1 MRNCPIRDC
10 PSRDNAYFDIVNQLN
25 LRRMSSDAPREKTQV
40 FVVDK
45 HPAIREILRAKV
57 KGHPELQVKG
67 AAESSAE
74 ALSVIEDRPPDVVVL
89 EISLGETDGLALI
102 QRIRSRAPD
111 VRILV
116 FSKYNEDL
124 YAERAI
130 EAGASGYLMK
140 TEETEEVMRAIELI
154 SEGQVFLSRHVASRI
169 LSRLVRGGGKT
180 KTSPLGELTDRELT
194 VFRKIGEGHSVRQIA
209 DQLDLN
215 RKTIETYRR
224 RAKEK
229 LGHDT
234 VEALLRHAVQ
244 WVEQGARDRTD
255 G

>member
-1 MRNCPIRDC
+1 
-10 PSRDNAYFDIVNQLN
+10 
-25 LRRMSSDAPREKTQV
+25 MSSEAVRDKTQIV
-40 FVVDK
+40 VVDK
-45 HPAIREILRAKV
+45 HPAIREVLRSKIDD
-57 KGHPELQVKG
+57 HPEMEVRAG
-67 AAESSAE
+67 SANSEE
-74 ALSVIEDRPPDVVVL
+74 ALALIEEHDPDVVVL
-89 EISLGETDGLALI
+89 EISLGDADGLTLI
-102 QRIRSRAPD
+102 QEIREQVPE

-130 EAGASGYLMK
+130 EAGASGYIMK
-140 TEETEEVMRAIELI
+140 TEPTDEVMRAIELV

-169 LSRLVRGGGKT
+169 LSRLVRGSGDT
-180 KTSPLGELTDRELT
+180 ETSPLEKLTDRELT

-234 VEALLRHAVQ
+234 VEDLLRHAVQ
-244 WVEQGARDRTD
+244 WVEQGTREQVDTE
-255 G
+255 

>member
-1 MRNCPIRDC
+1 
-10 PSRDNAYFDIVNQLN
+10 
-25 LRRMSSDAPREKTQV
+25 MSSEAIREKTQV

-45 HPAIREILRAKV
+45 HPAIREILREKV
-57 KGHPELQVKG
+57 ESHPDMQMG
-67 AAESSAE
+67 GNSASSEE
-74 ALSVIEDRPPDVVVL
+74 ALSLIQQHSPDVVVL
-89 EISLGETDGLALI
+89 EISLGEADGLALI
-102 QRIRSRAPD
+102 QEIRSQVPE

-130 EAGASGYLMK
+130 EAGASGYIMK
-140 TEETEEVMRAIELI
+140 TESTDEVVRAIELV
-154 SEGQVFLSRHVASRI
+154 SQGQVFLSRHVASRI
-169 LSRLVRGGGKT
+169 LSRLVRGSGDT
-180 KTSPLGELTDRELT
+180 ETSPLEKLTDRELT
-194 VFRKIGEGHSVRQIA
+194 VFRKIGEGNSVRQIA

-244 WVEQGARDRTD
+244 WVEQGARDRIDTE
-255 G
+255 

>member
-1 MRNCPIRDC
+1 MN
-10 PSRDNAYFDIVNQLN
+10 SEAV
-25 LRRMSSDAPREKTQV
+25 REKTQV

-45 HPAIREILRAKV
+45 HPAIREVLESKV
-57 KGHPELQVKG
+57 ESHPEMQVRG
-67 AAESSAE
+67 DSASPGE
-74 ALSVIEDRPPDVVVL
+74 VLSLIEQNAPDVVVL
-89 EISLGETDGLALI
+89 EISLGEADGLALI
-102 QRIRSRAPD
+102 QEIRSKAPD

-116 FSKYNEDL
+116 FSKYDEDL

-130 EAGASGYLMK
+130 EAGASGYIMK
-140 TEETEEVMRAIELI
+140 TEPTDEVVRAIELV
-154 SEGQVFLSRHVASRI
+154 SQGQVFLSRHVASRI
-169 LSRLVRGGGKT
+169 LSRLVQGGGDT
-180 KTSPLGELTDRELT
+180 EISPLEKLTDRELT
-194 VFRKIGEGHSVRQIA
+194 VFRKIGEGNSVRQIA

-244 WVEQGARDRTD
+244 WVEQGARDRAD
-255 G
+255 AE

>member
-1 MRNCPIRDC
+1 
-10 PSRDNAYFDIVNQLN
+10 
-25 LRRMSSDAPREKTQV
+25 MSSEEVREKTRL

-45 HPAIREILRAKV
+45 HPAIREILRSKIENR
-57 KGHPELQVKG
+57 PEMQVMGEG
-67 AAESSAE
+67 ASPED
-74 ALSVIEDRPPDVVVL
+74 ALPVLEQDPPDVVVL

-102 QRIRSRAPD
+102 QEIRSRVPE

-116 FSKYNEDL
+116 FSKYSEDL

-130 EAGASGYLMK
+130 EAGASGYVMK
-140 TEETEEVMRAIELI
+140 TEPTDEVVRAIELV
-154 SEGQVFLSRHVASRI
+154 SQGQVFLSRRVASRI
-169 LSRLVRGGGKT
+169 LSRLVRSGSDT
-180 KTSPLGELTDRELT
+180 ETSPLDRLTDRELT

-215 RKTIETYRR
+215 RKTVETYRR

-234 VEALLRHAVQ
+234 VEELLRHAVH
-244 WVEQGARDRTD
+244 WTEQGARSEADTE
-255 G
+255 

>member
-1 MRNCPIRDC
+1 
-10 PSRDNAYFDIVNQLN
+10 
-25 LRRMSSDAPREKTQV
+25 MSSEAIREKTQV

-45 HPAIREILRAKV
+45 HPAIREVLRAKLET
-57 KGHPELQVKG
+57 HPELEMGG
-67 AAESSAE
+67 ASASSE
-74 ALSVIEDRPPDVVVL
+74 DALSLIEQHAPDVVVL
-89 EISLGETDGLALI
+89 EISLGKADGLAFI
-102 QRIRSRAPD
+102 QKIRTEAPE

-130 EAGASGYLMK
+130 EAGASGYIMK
-140 TEETEEVMRAIELI
+140 TESTDEVVRAIELV
-154 SEGQVFLSRHVASRI
+154 SQGQVFLSRHVASRI
-169 LSRLVRGGGKT
+169 LSRLVRGSGDT
-180 KTSPLGELTDRELT
+180 ETSPLEKLTDRELT

-229 LGHDT
+229 LGHET
-234 VEALLRHAVQ
+234 VEELLRHAVQ
-244 WVEQGARDRTD
+244 WVEQGVRERVEVE
-255 G
+255 

>member
-1 MRNCPIRDC
+1 
-10 PSRDNAYFDIVNQLN
+10 
-25 LRRMSSDAPREKTQV
+25 MSSEAVRDMTQIV
-40 FVVDK
+40 VVDK
-45 HPAIREILRAKV
+45 HPAIREVLRSKIDE
-57 KGHPELQVKG
+57 HPEMEVRAG
-67 AAESSAE
+67 SANSEE
-74 ALSVIEDRPPDVVVL
+74 ALALVEEHDPDVVVL
-89 EISLGETDGLALI
+89 EISLGDADGLTLI
-102 QRIRSRAPD
+102 QEIRDQVPE

-130 EAGASGYLMK
+130 EAGASGYIMK
-140 TEETEEVMRAIELI
+140 TEPTDEVMRAIELV

-169 LSRLVRGGGKT
+169 LSRLVRGSGDT
-180 KTSPLGELTDRELT
+180 ETSPLEKLTDRELT

-234 VEALLRHAVQ
+234 VEDLLRHAVQ
-244 WVEQGARDRTD
+244 WVEQGTREQVDTE
-255 G
+255 

>member
-1 MRNCPIRDC
+1 
-10 PSRDNAYFDIVNQLN
+10 
-25 LRRMSSDAPREKTQV
+25 MSSEAIREKTQV

-45 HPAIREILRAKV
+45 HPAIREVLRSKLET
-57 KGHPELQVKG
+57 HPELEMGG
-67 AAESSAE
+67 ASASSE
-74 ALSVIEDRPPDVVVL
+74 DALSLIEQHAPDIVVL
-89 EISLGETDGLALI
+89 EISLGKADGLAFI
-102 QRIRSRAPD
+102 QKIRTEAPE

-130 EAGASGYLMK
+130 EAGASGYIMK
-140 TEETEEVMRAIELI
+140 TESTDEVVRAIELV
-154 SEGQVFLSRHVASRI
+154 SQGQVFLSRHVASRI
-169 LSRLVRGGGKT
+169 LSRLVRGSGDT
-180 KTSPLGELTDRELT
+180 ETSPLEKLTDRELT

-229 LGHDT
+229 LGHET
-234 VEALLRHAVQ
+234 VEELLRHAVQ
-244 WVEQGARDRTD
+244 WVEQGVRERVEVE
-255 G
+255 

>member
-1 MRNCPIRDC
+1 
-10 PSRDNAYFDIVNQLN
+10 
-25 LRRMSSDAPREKTQV
+25 MSSDAIREKTQV

-45 HPAIREILRAKV
+45 HPAIREILREKV
-57 KGHPELQVKG
+57 EEHPELHLEGV
-67 AAESSAE
+67 AESSQG
-74 ALSVIEDRPPDVVVL
+74 ALSRIGDRPPDVAVL
-89 EISLGETDGLALI
+89 EISLGEADGLALI
-102 QRIRSRAPD
+102 QRIRSQAPD

-130 EAGASGYLMK
+130 EAGASGYVMK
-140 TEETEEVMRAIELI
+140 TEDTDEVMRAIELV

-169 LSRLVRGGGKT
+169 LSRLVRGGSDT
-180 KTSPLGELTDRELT
+180 ETSPLGKLTDRELT
-194 VFRKIGEGHSVRQIA
+194 VFRKIGEGNSVRQIA

-229 LGHDT
+229 LGHET

-244 WVEQGARDRTD
+244 WVEQGARDKVDT

>member
-1 MRNCPIRDC
+1 
-10 PSRDNAYFDIVNQLN
+10 
-25 LRRMSSDAPREKTQV
+25 MSSEAVREKTQV

-45 HPAIREILRAKV
+45 HPAIREILRSKIEN
-57 KGHPELQVKG
+57 HPEMQVMG
-67 AAESSAE
+67 GGESPE
-74 ALSVIEDRPPDVVVL
+74 DALPFMEQDPPDVVVL
-89 EISLGETDGLALI
+89 EISLGEADGLALI
-102 QRIRSRAPD
+102 QEIRSRVPE

-116 FSKYNEDL
+116 FSKYSEDL

-130 EAGASGYLMK
+130 EAGASGYVMK
-140 TEETEEVMRAIELI
+140 TEPTDEVVRAIELV
-154 SEGQVFLSRHVASRI
+154 SQGQVFLSRHVASRI
-169 LSRLVRGGGKT
+169 LSRLVRGGSDT
-180 KTSPLGELTDRELT
+180 ETSPLEQLTDRELT

-234 VEALLRHAVQ
+234 VEELLRHAVQ
-244 WVEQGARDRTD
+244 WVEQGARNEVDTE
-255 G
+255 

>member
-1 MRNCPIRDC
+1 
-10 PSRDNAYFDIVNQLN
+10 
-25 LRRMSSDAPREKTQV
+25 MSSEAISEKTQV

-45 HPAIREILRAKV
+45 HPAIREVLRSKIED
-57 KGHPELQVKG
+57 HPEMQMRG
-67 AAESSAE
+67 DSASSSD
-74 ALSVIEDRPPDVVVL
+74 ALSLIEQHTPDVVVL
-89 EISLGETDGLALI
+89 EISLGEADGLALI
-102 QRIRSRAPD
+102 QEIRSQVPE

-116 FSKYNEDL
+116 FSKYDEDL

-130 EAGASGYLMK
+130 EAGASGYIMK
-140 TEETEEVMRAIELI
+140 TESTDEVIRAIELV
-154 SEGQVFLSRHVASRI
+154 SQGQVFLSRHVASRI
-169 LSRLVRGGGKT
+169 LSRLVRGGGDT
-180 KTSPLGELTDRELT
+180 ETSPLEKLTDRELT

-229 LGHDT
+229 LGHET

-244 WVEQGARDRTD
+244 WVEQGARDRVD
-255 G
+255 AE

>member
-1 MRNCPIRDC
+1 
-10 PSRDNAYFDIVNQLN
+10 
-25 LRRMSSDAPREKTQV
+25 MSSEAVREKTQV

-45 HPAIREILRAKV
+45 HPAIREVLRSKIES
-57 KGHPELQVKG
+57 HPEMQLG
-67 AAESSAE
+67 GDSASSGE
-74 ALSVIEDRPPDVVVL
+74 ALSLIEQHAPDVVVL
-89 EISLGETDGLALI
+89 EISLGEADGLALI
-102 QRIRSRAPD
+102 QEIRSKVPE

-116 FSKYNEDL
+116 FSKYDEDL

-130 EAGASGYLMK
+130 EAGASGYIMK
-140 TEETEEVMRAIELI
+140 TESTDEVIRAIELV
-154 SEGQVFLSRHVASRI
+154 SQGQVFLSRHVASRI
-169 LSRLVRGGGKT
+169 LSRLVQGSGDT
-180 KTSPLGELTDRELT
+180 ETSPLEKLTDRELT
-194 VFRKIGEGHSVRQIA
+194 VFRKIGEGYSVRQIA

-244 WVEQGARDRTD
+244 WVEQGARDKADTAS
-255 G
+255 